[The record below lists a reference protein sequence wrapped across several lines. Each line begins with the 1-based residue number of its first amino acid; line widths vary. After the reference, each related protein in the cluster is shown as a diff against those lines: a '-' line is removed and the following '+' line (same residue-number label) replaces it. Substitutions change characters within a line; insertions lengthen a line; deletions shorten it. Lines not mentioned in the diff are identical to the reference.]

1 MIITS
6 ISQRYR
12 QQLLTYTWLVS
23 LGFLLFSPAAT
34 GQPITPAPDGTGT
47 AVNASG
53 NQFNINGG
61 QRSQDGTNLFHSFQQ
76 FGLTEGQIVNF
87 MSEPNIRNILG
98 RVVGGDASYINGLIQ
113 VIGGSSNL
121 FLMNPA
127 GIVFGSNAQLN
138 VPGSFLATT
147 ATGIG
152 LGNNWFQAVGVN
164 EYAMLIGTPSILNFG
179 TAQPGA
185 IANFGQL
192 RVPNGQTLALIG
204 GTVFSPG
211 TLSAPSGQIA
221 IASVPGENLV
231 RISQAGHLLSLEISP
246 SSNLNSASVP
256 LSPLTLSQLLTGGS
270 SNATG
275 VTVNSDGSVQLTNSD
290 LQVKAGDV
298 AIADTQATGAN
309 QNLAVSAQT
318 ATVSAARNLTL
329 VNRQLQTTG
338 DLKLQAGESVRIRDS
353 ATNSFVT
360 DVGGNLTVQGDRQ
373 IDIQARNNSQ
383 SLLSAGGRITLTSNG
398 TVSGDALFR
407 AGSDFSIG
415 TLLGSPGNFASSG
428 GSTIVSGGN
437 VSFGNYAGG
446 SLGVQAKGAIAV
458 GDLAISSA
466 SSDRPQLVFTAGN
479 LPTPLTANSTPA
491 SASSSPASIQ
501 VGNIAIAG
509 SVFLGAANS
518 IQAASITSNGGD
530 IALVASGDIAA
541 ENLNTSTLTTSNA
554 GNITLYSAGGSI
566 NTSASTLNASSI
578 IGNGGSIFLY
588 GTNTIAAGGITT
600 SSFFGNGGNVTLY
613 GEGNI
618 SAGNIDTGGIQAG
631 EISLLSNRGAIDTGA
646 STLNA
651 NGGSGGGNISLNAYG
666 NIATGNIVS
675 SGGNITLISPAGA
688 IGVGDLNSGSGTAGG
703 DVGLL
708 AFGSIAVGNIVSNG
722 GNIGLNSISDNN
734 NSISAR
740 NFDSSSNRGVGGAI
754 ELKTAVGNYEGDIVT
769 GNITSGGGR
778 IYVLNQ
784 GYFNAGNST
793 LNSSYSGGVGG
804 QIEVYGATAVTLGNV
819 ISGGGWIK
827 LSPPGEVNVS
837 GVINSSSST
846 GKGGVIQIAGTDVS
860 VRDIISG
867 DSVIGFRNEPP
878 GGTTLNIG
886 ALNSTS
892 SQGMGGNIEVKAF
905 NLTTLGN
912 ITSGGSAILLQGESS
927 FSATGD
933 RIDSSTSA
941 GVGGNIVLR
950 SYTDITVAGSIL
962 SGGGNISLLSSG
974 GSINAK
980 NSFLTSVAPMGIP
993 DGNITLQALG
1003 AIAPGTILSYEGTIR
1018 LATSSN
1024 DPNSID
1030 TSGSRLISLT
1040 DPTLVLGSPRLDLW
1054 RGLGFGSGGL
1064 APTLPPEPPTIAAL
1078 APPGIQFPAIAPLG
1092 LGVPQPDNSDSF
1104 GESPGLTP
1112 TLPPEMGVLEPL
1124 EFPSPGLTPTLP
1136 PERGVPQPLGLP
1148 TTTPLVPTLANS
1160 DAIPT
1165 AAATVPVSVQVS
1177 NTQRGNPNTLAA
1189 QQLSQLNGDRNR
1201 EPQNLASLTP
1211 SAAQC
1216 LTEEQLLGQQAGLP
1230 LQTAPKDYSKAIACY
1245 QQNLEL
1251 ARLGRDRAREGYA
1264 LNNLGATYYAIGD
1277 YEKAISY
1284 HQQHLA
1290 QAESRADLL
1299 GKGQAFIGL
1308 GAAYGA
1314 IGNYKKAIEYYQQSL
1329 EVAHSLKSPDL
1340 EASVLRNLGLVYY
1353 AQKEYKK
1360 AVEYQEQSLAIAKQ
1374 QRDRRGEALALSN
1387 LGLVHYSLTDY
1398 AKAID
1403 EHKQSL
1409 AIASALGD
1417 RFVQGRALENLGIA
1431 YYALKNYPQ
1440 AVESHQQS
1448 LVIARELS
1456 DRHAQGRA
1464 LTNLGDALYKAKQPA
1479 EAIKA
1484 LFSAIEIWESL
1495 RSNLGNNDLNLVSI
1509 FETQETS
1516 YSTLQEVLANQ
1527 NQHDKALEIT
1537 ERGRAQAFVR
1547 LLTNRVYSQS
1557 ALATLKSSESQ
1568 IKPINI
1574 QEIQQ
1579 IAKQQ
1584 NSTLVSYSIIKE
1596 VVESDGQRK
1605 LQDSE
1610 LYIWV
1615 IQPTEK
1621 IDFRRIAL
1629 KGLVEEKTSLKA
1641 LITEGRCFIPSCLE
1655 NKQRSQPGTNPTRTR
1670 PIVEERFLDP
1680 SLQELYQLLIE
1691 PIADLLPQDPAS
1703 RITFIP
1709 HESLFLVPFAA
1720 LQDSSGNYLIEKHT
1734 ILTAPSIQVL
1744 SLTNKQQQ
1752 LASGKGALVVGNPTM
1767 PSVAFTTNQ
1776 PPQKLSSLPHSEAEA
1791 IAIAQLLNAEPLT
1804 GDKATKVA
1812 VLQQIERSRIVHLAT
1827 HGILDDVE
1835 GLGVP
1840 GVIALAPSKDDSGL
1854 LTASEIFN
1862 LRLNA
1867 ELVVL
1872 SACNTGR
1879 GRITGDGIIGLSR
1892 SFIAA
1897 GVPSVVVSLW
1907 SVSDES
1913 TADLMAE
1920 FYRQMQLTPDIAQA
1934 LRKAMLVTL
1943 VKHPNPVDW
1952 AAFTLIGEAEK
1963 R

>member
-1 MIITS
+1 MIITR
-6 ISQRYR
+6 ITQRYQR
-12 QQLLTYTWLVS
+12 HLLTCSWVVS

-34 GQPITPAPDGTGT
+34 GQQITPAPDGTGT
-47 AVNASG
+47 AVNGSD

-61 QRSQDGTNLFHSFQQ
+61 QLSKDGTNLFHSFQQ
-76 FGLTEGQIVNF
+76 FGLKDGQIVNF
-87 MSEPNIRNILG
+87 ISDPNIRNILG

-113 VIGGSSNL
+113 VIGGNSNL

-152 LGNNWFQAVGVN
+152 FGNNWFQAVGVN
-164 EYAMLIGTPSILNFG
+164 EYAMLIGTPSTLNFG

-192 RVPNGQTLALIG
+192 RVPSGQTLALVG

-221 IASVPGENLV
+221 IASVPGQNLV

-246 SSNLNSASVP
+246 SFNLDSDSVP

-290 LQVKAGDV
+290 LQVEAGDV

-329 VNRQLQTTG
+329 VNRQLQTAG
-338 DLKLQAGESVRIRDS
+338 DLKLQAGEAVRIRDS
-353 ATNSFVT
+353 AANSFVT

-373 IDIQARNNSQ
+373 IDIQAHNHSQ

-407 AGSDFSIG
+407 AGSDFSIA
-415 TLLGSPGNFASSG
+415 TLQGSPGNFASSG

-437 VSFGNYAGG
+437 VSFGNYAGA
-446 SLGVQAKGAIAV
+446 SLGVQAQGTIAS
-458 GDLAISSA
+458 GDIAISSA
-466 SSDRPQLVFTAGN
+466 SSDQPQLVFTAGN
-479 LPTPLTANSTPA
+479 LPTPLTENSTLAP
-491 SASSSPASIQ
+491 ASSSPASIQ

-530 IALVASGDIAA
+530 LTLVASGDIAA
-541 ENLNTSTLTTSNA
+541 ENLDTSTLTGNA
-554 GNITLYSAGGSI
+554 GNITLYSTGGSI

-578 IGNGGSIFLY
+578 AGNGGSIFLY
-588 GTNTIAAGGITT
+588 GTNAIAAGGITT
-600 SSFFGNGGNVTLY
+600 SSFLGNGGKVTLY

-618 SAGNIDTGGIQAG
+618 SADNIDTGGIAAG

-646 STLNA
+646 SSLNA
-651 NGGSGGGNISLNAYG
+651 LASNGRGNISLNAYG

-675 SGGNITLISPAGA
+675 SGGNITLSSQAGA
-688 IGVGDLNSGSGTAGG
+688 IGVGDLNSGSGSAGG

-722 GNIGLNSISDNN
+722 GNIGLNSLSSNN
-734 NSISAR
+734 SSISAR

-754 ELKTAVGNYEGDIVT
+754 ELKAGDGDTGGDIVT

-778 IYVLNQ
+778 IYVLSG
-784 GYFNAGNST
+784 GYFNTGNST
-793 LNSSYSGGVGG
+793 LNSSYSPAVGG
-804 QIEVYGATAVTLGNV
+804 EIKVRAVPITLGNL
-819 ISGGGWIK
+819 ISGGGSIN
-827 LSPPGEVNVS
+827 LISGGLNVS

-846 GKGGVIQIAGTDVS
+846 GKGGVIQIVGSDVS

-867 DSVIGFRNEPP
+867 DSAIGFRNEPL
-878 GGTTLNIG
+878 GGITLNIG

-892 SQGMGGNIEVKAF
+892 AQGMGGNIEVKAF
-905 NLTTLGN
+905 NLTTVGN
-912 ITSGGSAILLQGESS
+912 ITSGGGAILLQGESS

-993 DGNITLQALG
+993 DGNITLQARN
-1003 AIAPGTILSYEGTIR
+1003 AIAPGTILSYEGTIC

-1030 TSGSRLISLT
+1030 TSGSRLISLV
-1040 DPTLVLGSPRLDLW
+1040 DPTLVLGSPPLALW
-1054 RGLGFGSGGL
+1054 RGLGFGSGGY
-1064 APTLPPEPPTIAAL
+1064 APTLPPEPPALAAL
-1078 APPGIQFPAIAPLG
+1078 APPAIQFPAIAPLG
-1092 LGVPQPDNSDSF
+1092 LGVSQPENPSGS
-1104 GESPGLTP
+1104 SGLTP
-1112 TLPPEMGVLEPL
+1112 TLPPEIGVLEPS
-1124 EFPSPGLTPTLP
+1124 EFPSPGLTSTLP
-1136 PERGVPQPLGLP
+1136 AERGVPEPLRLP
-1148 TTTPLVPTLANS
+1148 TTTSLVPTLANS

-1177 NTQRGNPNTLAA
+1177 NTQPENPNTLAA
-1189 QQLSQLNGDRNR
+1189 QKLSQLNGDRNR

-1230 LQTAPKDYSKAIACY
+1230 LPTAPTPKDYSKAIACY

-1251 ARLGRDRAREGYA
+1251 ARVGRDRAREGYA

-1284 HQQHLA
+1284 HQQRLA
-1290 QAESRADLL
+1290 QAESRADLF

-1314 IGNYKKAIEYYQQSL
+1314 IGNYKKAIEYYEQSL
-1329 EVAHSLKSPDL
+1329 EVAHSLKSADL

-1353 AQKEYKK
+1353 AQKEYTR

-1403 EHKQSL
+1403 EQKQSL

-1431 YYALKNYPQ
+1431 YYAVKNYPQ
-1440 AVESHQQS
+1440 AIESHQQS
-1448 LVIARELS
+1448 LAIARELS

-1495 RSNLGNNDLNLVSI
+1495 RSNLENNDLNLVSI

-1527 NQHDKALEIT
+1527 NQHKKALEIT

-1547 LLTNRVYSQS
+1547 LLTNRFSSQS
-1557 ALATLKSSESQ
+1557 AQATLKSSESQ
-1568 IKPINI
+1568 IKPLTI

-1596 VVESDGQRK
+1596 VREADGQRK

-1615 IQPTEK
+1615 MQPTGK
-1621 IDFRRIAL
+1621 IDFRRITL

-1641 LITEGRCFIPSCLE
+1641 LITEGRCFIPSCLR
-1655 NKQRSQPGTNPTRTR
+1655 NKQRSQPATNPTPTR
-1670 PIVEERFLDP
+1670 PIVEQRFLNP

-1691 PIADLLPQDPAS
+1691 PIADLLPQYPAS

-1720 LQDSSGNYLIEKHT
+1720 LQDTSGNYLIEKHT

-1744 SLTNKQQQ
+1744 SLTKKQQQ

-1776 PPQKLSSLPHSEAEA
+1776 PPQQLSSLPHSEAEA
-1791 IAIAQLLNAEPLT
+1791 IAIAQILNAEPLT

-1812 VLQQIERSRIVHLAT
+1812 VLQQIERSGIVHLAT

-1879 GRITGDGIIGLSR
+1879 GRITGDGVIGLSR

-1913 TADLMAE
+1913 TAELMAE

>member
-1 MIITS
+1 MITTRIT
-6 ISQRYR
+6 QRYQ
-12 QQLLTYTWLVS
+12 QQLLTYTWVVS

-34 GQPITPAPDGTGT
+34 GQPITPSPYGTGT

-76 FGLTEGQIVNF
+76 FGLKDGQIVNF
-87 MSEPNIRNILG
+87 ISEPTIRNILG

-113 VIGGSSNL
+113 VIGGNSNL

-127 GIVFGSNAQLN
+127 GIVFGSSAQLN

-152 LGNNWFQAVGVN
+152 FGNNWFQAVGVN
-164 EYAMLIGTPSILNFG
+164 EYAMLTGTPSILNFA

-246 SSNLNSASVP
+246 SSNLGSASVP
-256 LSPLTLSQLLTGGS
+256 LNPLTLSQLLTGGS

-290 LQVKAGDV
+290 LQIEAGDV
-298 AIADTQATGAN
+298 AIADTEATGAN

-318 ATVSAARNLTL
+318 ATVSAAHNLTL

-338 DLKLQAGESVRIRDS
+338 DLKLQAGEIVRIRDS
-353 ATNSFVT
+353 VANSFVT

-373 IDIQARNNSQ
+373 IDIQARNHSQ
-383 SLLSAGGRITLTSNG
+383 SLLSADGRITLTSNG

-407 AGSDFSIG
+407 AGSDFSIA
-415 TLLGSPGNFASSG
+415 TLQGSPGNFASAG

-437 VSFGNYAGG
+437 VSFGNYAGA
-446 SLGVQAKGAIAV
+446 SLGVQAEGAIAV
-458 GDLAISSA
+458 GDLAITSA
-466 SSDRPQLVFTAGN
+466 SSDRPQLVLTAGN
-479 LPTPLTANSTPA
+479 LPTPLTGNSTLAP
-491 SASSSPASIQ
+491 ASSSPASIQ

-530 IALVASGDIAA
+530 LALVASGDIAA
-541 ENLNTSTLTTSNA
+541 ENLNTSTLTGNS

-566 NTSASTLNASSI
+566 NTSANTLNASSI
-578 IGNGGSIFLY
+578 AGNGGSIFLY
-588 GTNTIAAGGITT
+588 GANAIATGGITT
-600 SSFFGNGGNVTLY
+600 SSFIGNGGNVTLY

-618 SAGNIDTGGIQAG
+618 SAGNIDTSGIKAG
-631 EISLLSNRGAIDTGA
+631 EISLLSNLGAIDTGA

-651 NGGSGGGNISLNAYG
+651 TGGSGGGNISLNAYG

-675 SGGNITLISPAGA
+675 SGGNITLSSQAGA
-688 IGVGDLNSGSGTAGG
+688 IDGGNLYSGSGNAGG
-703 DVGLL
+703 DVGLV
-708 AFGSIAVGNIVSNG
+708 AFGSIAVGNIASNG
-722 GNIGLNSISDNN
+722 GSISLNSVSFNN
-734 NSISAR
+734 SSISAR
-740 NFDSSSNRGVGGAI
+740 NFDSSSNRGVGGPI
-754 ELKTAVGNYEGDIVT
+754 KLKAGGGDTGGDIVT

-778 IYVLNQ
+778 IYVFND
-784 GYFNAGNST
+784 GYFNAGNIT

-804 QIEVYGATAVTLGNV
+804 QIKVNTGPVTLGNV
-819 ISGGGWIK
+819 ISGGGSIK
-827 LSPPGEVNVS
+827 LSILGEVNVS

-846 GKGGVIQIAGTDVS
+846 GKGGAIEIYGTDVS

-867 DSVIGFRNEPP
+867 DSAIGLRNEPL
-878 GGTTLNIG
+878 GGITLNIG

-892 SQGMGGNIEVKAF
+892 AQGRGGNIEIRGGR
-905 NLTTLGN
+905 LTTVGN
-912 ITSGGSAILLQGESS
+912 ITSGGSAILLEGESS
-927 FSATGD
+927 LSTTGD

-950 SYTDITVAGSIL
+950 SNEDITVAGSIL
-962 SGGGNISLLSSG
+962 SGGGNISLLTSG
-974 GSINAK
+974 DSINAK
-980 NSFLTSVAPMGIP
+980 NSFLSSVAEIGLP
-993 DGNITLQALG
+993 DGNITLQAG
-1003 AIAPGTILSYEGTIR
+1003 NAIAPGTILTYEGKIR

-1024 DPNSID
+1024 NPNSID
-1030 TSGSRLISLT
+1030 TTGSRLISLT
-1040 DPTLVLGSPRLDLW
+1040 DPTFVLGSPRLEIE
-1054 RGLGFGSGGL
+1054 RAFGFGSGGL
-1064 APTLPPEPPTIAAL
+1064 APLLPPEPPTIAAL

-1092 LGVPQPDNSDSF
+1092 LGVPQPDNPDTPSS
-1104 GESPGLTP
+1104 GLAP
-1112 TLPPEMGVLEPL
+1112 TLPPEMGVPQPL
-1124 EFPSPGLTPTLP
+1124 EVPSSGLAPTLP
-1136 PERGVPQPLGLP
+1136 AERGVPEPLRLP
-1148 TTTPLVPTLANS
+1148 TITPLVPTLANS

-1177 NTQRGNPNTLAA
+1177 NTQPENPNTLAG
-1189 QQLSQLNGDRNR
+1189 QQLSQLNGDQNR

-1211 SAAQC
+1211 SVAQC
-1216 LTEEQLLGQQAGLP
+1216 LSEEQLLGQQPGLP

-1251 ARLGRDRAREGYA
+1251 ARLSRDRAREGYA

-1284 HQQHLA
+1284 HQQRLA
-1290 QAESRADLL
+1290 EAESRADLL

-1314 IGNYKKAIEYYQQSL
+1314 IGNYKKAIEYYEQSL
-1329 EVAHSLKSPDL
+1329 EVAHSLKSADL
-1340 EASVLRNLGLVYY
+1340 EASVLRNLGLLYY
-1353 AQKEYKK
+1353 AQKEYTR

-1431 YYALKNYPQ
+1431 YYAVKNYPQ

-1484 LFSAIEIWESL
+1484 LFSALEIWESL
-1495 RSNLGNNDLNLVSI
+1495 RLNVGNNDLNLVSI
-1509 FETQETS
+1509 FETQETT
-1516 YSTLQEVLANQ
+1516 YSTLQEVLASQNQ
-1527 NQHDKALEIT
+1527 NDKALEIT

-1547 LLTNRVYSQS
+1547 LLTNRFSSQS
-1557 ALATLKSSESQ
+1557 AQPTLKASETQ
-1568 IKPINI
+1568 IKPLNI
-1574 QEIQQ
+1574 QEIKQ
-1579 IAKQQ
+1579 IAKEQ

-1596 VVESDGQRK
+1596 VVEADGQRK

-1615 IQPTEK
+1615 MQPTGK
-1621 IDFRRIAL
+1621 IEFRRISL
-1629 KGLVEEKTSLKA
+1629 KRLVEEQTALKA
-1641 LITEGRCFIPSCLE
+1641 LVTQGRCFIPSCLR
-1655 NKQRSQPGTNPTRTR
+1655 NKQRSQPGTNPTPTR
-1670 PIVEERFLDP
+1670 HIVEQRFLDP

-1744 SLTNKQQQ
+1744 SLTKKQQQ

-1767 PSVAFTTNQ
+1767 PSVAFATNQ
-1776 PPQKLSSLPHSEAEA
+1776 PPQQLSSLPHSEAEA

>member
-1 MIITS
+1 MIITR
-6 ISQRYR
+6 ITQKYQ
-12 QQLLTYTWLVS
+12 QQLFTYTWVVS
-23 LGFLLFSPAAT
+23 LGFLLFSPTAT
-34 GQPITPAPDGTGT
+34 GQQITPSPDGTGT

-76 FGLTEGQIVNF
+76 FGLKDGQIVNF
-87 MSEPNIRNILG
+87 ISEPNIRNILG

-113 VIGGSSNL
+113 VIGGNSNL

-127 GIVFGSNAQLN
+127 GLVFGSNAQLN

-192 RVPNGQTLALIG
+192 RVTNGQTLALIG

-231 RISQAGHLLSLEISP
+231 RISQAGHLLSLEITP
-246 SSNLNSASVP
+246 SSNLDSASVP

-290 LQVKAGDV
+290 LRVEAGDV

-309 QNLAVSAQT
+309 PNLAVSAQT

-338 DLKLQAGESVRIRDS
+338 DLKLQAGEIVRIRDS
-353 ATNSFVT
+353 VANSFVT
-360 DVGGNLTVQGDRQ
+360 DAGGNLTVQGDRQ
-373 IDIQARNNSQ
+373 IDIQARNHSQ

-407 AGSDFSIG
+407 AGSDFSIA
-415 TLLGSPGNFASSG
+415 TLQGSPGNFASSG

-437 VSFGNYAGG
+437 VSFGNYAGA
-446 SLGVQAKGAIAV
+446 SLGVQAEGAIAA

-479 LPTPLTANSTPA
+479 LPTPLAENSTLAP
-491 SASSSPASIQ
+491 ASSSPASIQ

-530 IALVASGDIAA
+530 LALVASGDIAA
-541 ENLNTSTLTTSNA
+541 ENLDTSSLTGNA
-554 GNITLYSAGGSI
+554 GNITLYSTGGSI

-578 IGNGGSIFLY
+578 TGNGGSIFLY
-588 GTNTIAAGGITT
+588 GTNAIAAGGITT
-600 SSFFGNGGNVTLY
+600 SSFLGNGGKVTLY

-618 SAGNIDTGGIQAG
+618 SAGNIDTSGITAG
-631 EISLLSNRGAIDTGA
+631 EISLLSNQGAIDTGA

-651 NGGSGGGNISLNAYG
+651 TGGSGGANISLNAYG
-666 NIATGNIVS
+666 NIATGNILS
-675 SGGNITLISPAGA
+675 SGGNITLSSQSGA
-688 IGVGDLNSGSGTAGG
+688 IGVGELSSGSGNAGG

-708 AFGSIAVGNIVSNG
+708 AFGSIAVGNITSNG
-722 GNIGLNSISDNN
+722 GSISLNSLSFNN
-734 NSISAR
+734 SSISAR
-740 NFDSSSNRGVGGAI
+740 NFDSSSNTGVGGAI
-754 ELKTAVGNYEGDIVT
+754 KLKAGGGDTGGDIVT

-778 IYVLNQ
+778 IYVFND
-784 GYFNAGNST
+784 GYFNASNST

-804 QIEVYGATAVTLGNV
+804 QIKVNTGPVTLGNV
-819 ISGGGWIK
+819 ISGGGEIE
-827 LSPPGEVNVS
+827 LSILGEVKVS

-846 GKGGVIQIAGTDVS
+846 GQGGAIEIYGTDVS

-867 DSVIGFRNEPP
+867 DSAMGFRNEPLDRI
-878 GGTTLNIG
+878 TLNIG

-892 SQGMGGNIEVKAF
+892 AQGRGGNIEIRAGR
-905 NLTTLGN
+905 LTTVGN
-912 ITSGGSAILLQGESS
+912 ITSGGSGILLEAESS
-927 FSATGD
+927 LSATGD

-950 SYTDITVAGSIL
+950 SNEDITVAGSIL
-962 SGGGNISLLSSG
+962 SGGGNISLLTSG
-974 GSINAK
+974 DSINAK
-980 NSFLTSVAPMGIP
+980 NSFLSSVAEIGLP
-993 DGNITLQALG
+993 DGNITLQAG
-1003 AIAPGTILSYEGTIR
+1003 NAIAPGTILTYEGRIR

-1024 DPNSID
+1024 NPNSID

-1040 DPTLVLGSPRLDLW
+1040 APTLVLDSPRLEIEQAF
-1054 RGLGFGSGGL
+1054 GFGSGGL
-1064 APTLPPEPPTIAAL
+1064 APLLPPEPPTIAAL

-1092 LGVPQPDNSDSF
+1092 SGVSQPDT
-1104 GESPGLTP
+1104 PTPTPTLGLTP
-1112 TLPPEMGVLEPL
+1112 TLPPEMGVVEPL
-1124 EFPSPGLTPTLP
+1124 EFPSSGLAPTLP
-1136 PERGVPQPLGLP
+1136 PERGVPEPLRLP
-1148 TTTPLVPTLANS
+1148 TITPLVPTLANS

-1177 NTQRGNPNTLAA
+1177 NTQPGNPNILAA

-1216 LTEEQLLGQQAGLP
+1216 LTEEQLLGQQPGLP

-1251 ARLGRDRAREGYA
+1251 ARLSRDRAREGYA

-1284 HQQHLA
+1284 HQQRLA
-1290 QAESRADLL
+1290 QAESRDDLL

-1314 IGNYKKAIEYYQQSL
+1314 IGNYKKAIEYYEQSL
-1329 EVAHSLKSPDL
+1329 EVAHSLKSADL
-1340 EASVLRNLGLVYY
+1340 EASVLRNLGLLYY
-1353 AQKEYKK
+1353 AQKDYKK
-1360 AVEYQEQSLAIAKQ
+1360 AVEYQDQSLAIAKQ

-1403 EHKQSL
+1403 DQKQSL

-1431 YYALKNYPQ
+1431 YYAVKNYRQ
-1440 AVESHQQS
+1440 AIESHQQS
-1448 LVIARELS
+1448 LAIARELS
-1456 DRHAQGRA
+1456 DRHAEGRA
-1464 LTNLGDALYKAKQPA
+1464 LTNLGDALYKAEQPA

-1495 RSNLGNNDLNLVSI
+1495 RLNLENNDLNLVSI

-1527 NQHDKALEIT
+1527 NQHKKALEIT

-1547 LLTNRVYSQS
+1547 LLTNRFYSQS
-1557 ALATLKSSESQ
+1557 AQATLKSSESQ
-1568 IKPINI
+1568 IKPLNI

-1596 VVESDGQRK
+1596 VREADGQRK

-1615 IQPTEK
+1615 MQPTGK
-1621 IDFRRIAL
+1621 IDFRRISL

-1641 LITEGRCFIPSCLE
+1641 LITEGRCFIPSCLRS
-1655 NKQRSQPGTNPTRTR
+1655 KQRSQPGTNPTPIR
-1670 PIVEERFLDP
+1670 PIVEQRFLDP

-1691 PIADLLPQDPAS
+1691 PIADLLPQDPTS

-1720 LQDSSGNYLIEKHT
+1720 LQDTSGNYLIEKHT

-1744 SLTNKQQQ
+1744 SLTKKQQQ

-1767 PSVAFTTNQ
+1767 PSIAFATNQ
-1776 PPQKLSSLPHSEAEA
+1776 PPQQLSSLPHSEAEA

>member
-1 MIITS
+1 
-6 ISQRYR
+6 
-12 QQLLTYTWLVS
+12 
-23 LGFLLFSPAAT
+23 
-34 GQPITPAPDGTGT
+34 
-47 AVNASG
+47 
-53 NQFNINGG
+53 
-61 QRSQDGTNLFHSFQQ
+61 
-76 FGLTEGQIVNF
+76 
-87 MSEPNIRNILG
+87 
-98 RVVGGDASYINGLIQ
+98 
-113 VIGGSSNL
+113 
-121 FLMNPA
+121 
-127 GIVFGSNAQLN
+127 
-138 VPGSFLATT
+138 
-147 ATGIG
+147 
-152 LGNNWFQAVGVN
+152 
-164 EYAMLIGTPSILNFG
+164 
-179 TAQPGA
+179 GA

-246 SSNLNSASVP
+246 SSNLDSASVP

-275 VTVNSDGSVQLTNSD
+275 VIVNSDGSVQLTNSD
-290 LQVKAGDV
+290 LRVEAGDV

-329 VNRQLQTTG
+329 VNRQLQTAG
-338 DLKLQAGESVRIRDS
+338 DLKLQAGENVRIRDS
-353 ATNSFVT
+353 AANSFVT

-373 IDIQARNNSQ
+373 IDIQTRNHSE
-383 SLLSAGGRITLTSNG
+383 SLLSAGDRITLTSNG

-415 TLLGSPGNFASSG
+415 TLQGSPGNFSSSG

-437 VSFGNYAGG
+437 VTFGNYAGA
-446 SLGVQAKGAIAV
+446 SLEVQAKGTIAS

-479 LPTPLTANSTPA
+479 VPADLTANSTLAP
-491 SASSSPASIQ
+491 ASSSPASIQ
-501 VGNIAIAG
+501 IGNIAIAG

-530 IALVASGDIAA
+530 IALVASGDITA
-541 ENLNTSTLTTSNA
+541 ENLNTSTLTGNA
-554 GNITLYSAGGSI
+554 GNITLYSRGGSI

-588 GTNTIAAGGITT
+588 GTNAIVTGGITT
-600 SSFFGNGGNVTLY
+600 SSFIGNGGSVTLY
-613 GEGNI
+613 SEGKISTGNI
-618 SAGNIDTGGIQAG
+618 NTSGIKAG
-631 EISLLSNRGAIDTGA
+631 EIGFLSN
-646 STLNA
+646 
-651 NGGSGGGNISLNAYG
+651 
-666 NIATGNIVS
+666 
-675 SGGNITLISPAGA
+675 
-688 IGVGDLNSGSGTAGG
+688 
-703 DVGLL
+703 
-708 AFGSIAVGNIVSNG
+708 
-722 GNIGLNSISDNN
+722 
-734 NSISAR
+734 
-740 NFDSSSNRGVGGAI
+740 
-754 ELKTAVGNYEGDIVT
+754 
-769 GNITSGGGR
+769 
-778 IYVLNQ
+778 
-784 GYFNAGNST
+784 
-793 LNSSYSGGVGG
+793 
-804 QIEVYGATAVTLGNV
+804 
-819 ISGGGWIK
+819 
-827 LSPPGEVNVS
+827 PPN
-837 GVINSSSST
+837 
-846 GKGGVIQIAGTDVS
+846 
-860 VRDIISG
+860 
-867 DSVIGFRNEPP
+867 PP
-878 GGTTLNIG
+878 V
-886 ALNSTS
+886 
-892 SQGMGGNIEVKAF
+892 E
-905 NLTTLGN
+905 
-912 ITSGGSAILLQGESS
+912 
-927 FSATGD
+927 
-933 RIDSSTSA
+933 
-941 GVGGNIVLR
+941 
-950 SYTDITVAGSIL
+950 
-962 SGGGNISLLSSG
+962 
-974 GSINAK
+974 
-980 NSFLTSVAPMGIP
+980 VAP
-993 DGNITLQALG
+993 A
-1003 AIAPGTILSYEGTIR
+1003 
-1018 LATSSN
+1018 
-1024 DPNSID
+1024 
-1030 TSGSRLISLT
+1030 
-1040 DPTLVLGSPRLDLW
+1040 
-1054 RGLGFGSGGL
+1054 
-1064 APTLPPEPPTIAAL
+1064 LPPEPPALIPSPVPAPSPVPLPPEPPPLISLPPSVNPPDSAPLPPEPPPLIVPPSPEPPAIVSPLPSPAAPAAAPSLPPEPPGVIASPVPPEPP
-1078 APPGIQFPAIAPLG
+1078 APSGIQFPELAPLNNG
-1092 LGVPQPDNSDSF
+1092 LV
-1104 GESPGLTP
+1104 
-1112 TLPPEMGVLEPL
+1112 
-1124 EFPSPGLTPTLP
+1124 
-1136 PERGVPQPLGLP
+1136 
-1148 TTTPLVPTLANS
+1148 
-1160 DAIPT
+1160 
-1165 AAATVPVSVQVS
+1165 
-1177 NTQRGNPNTLAA
+1177 
-1189 QQLSQLNGDRNR
+1189 
-1201 EPQNLASLTP
+1201 SLTP
-1211 SAAQC
+1211 SAIQC
-1216 LTEEQLLGQQAGLP
+1216 LTEEQLLEQQAGVP
-1230 LQTAPKDYSKAIACY
+1230 VQTAPKDYSKVIACY

-1251 ARLGRDRAREGYA
+1251 ARLSRDDAREGYA

-1284 HQQHLA
+1284 QQQRLA

-1314 IGNYKKAIEYYQQSL
+1314 IGNYKKAIEYYEQSL
-1329 EVAHSLKSPDL
+1329 EVAHSLKSLDL
-1340 EASVLRNLGLVYY
+1340 EASILRNLGLVYY
-1353 AQKEYKK
+1353 AQKEYTR

-1387 LGLVHYSLTDY
+1387 LGLVHYSLTNY
-1398 AKAID
+1398 AQAI
-1403 EHKQSL
+1403 EEQKQSL
-1409 AIASALGD
+1409 AIAKELRD

-1431 YYALKNYPQ
+1431 YYAVKNYPQ
-1440 AVESHQQS
+1440 AIDSYQQS
-1448 LVIARELS
+1448 LAIARELS
-1456 DRHAQGRA
+1456 DRHAQGRV
-1464 LTNLGDALYKAKQPA
+1464 LSNLGDALYKSKQPA

-1484 LFSAIEIWESL
+1484 LFSAIEIWEAL
-1495 RSNLGNNDLNLVSI
+1495 RSNLKNNDLNLISI

-1516 YSTLQEVLANQ
+1516 YSMLQEVLANQ
-1527 NQHDKALEIT
+1527 NQHNEALEIA

-1547 LLTNRVYSQS
+1547 LLTSRFSSQS
-1557 ALATLKSSESQ
+1557 AQATIKSSENQ
-1568 IKPINI
+1568 IKPLDI
-1574 QEIQQ
+1574 QEIKQ
-1579 IAKQQ
+1579 IAKEH
-1584 NSTLVSYSIIKE
+1584 NSTLVSYSLIKE
-1596 VVESDGQRK
+1596 VVEADGQRK

-1615 IQPTEK
+1615 TQPTGK
-1621 IDFRRIAL
+1621 IEFRRINL

-1641 LITEGRCFIPSCLE
+1641 LITQGRCFIPSCLR
-1655 NKQRSQPGTNPTRTR
+1655 NKQRSQPVTNPTPTM
-1670 PIVEERFLDP
+1670 PLVEQRFLDP

-1720 LQDSSGNYLIEKHT
+1720 LQDTSGKYLIEKHT

-1744 SLTNKQQQ
+1744 SLTKKQQQ

-1776 PPQKLSSLPHSEAEA
+1776 PPQKLPSLPHAEAEA

-1835 GLGVP
+1835 ELGVP

-1907 SVSDES
+1907 SVTDES
-1913 TADLMAE
+1913 TAELMAE

>member
-1 MIITS
+1 MITTRIT
-6 ISQRYR
+6 QRYQ
-12 QQLLTYTWLVS
+12 QQLLIYTWAVS
-23 LGFLLFSPAAT
+23 LGLLLFSPAAT
-34 GQPITPAPDGTGT
+34 GQQITPSPDGTGT

-61 QRSQDGTNLFHSFQQ
+61 QLSKDGTNLFHSFQQ
-76 FGLTEGQIVNF
+76 FGLKDGQIVNF
-87 MSEPNIRNILG
+87 ISDPNIRNILG

-152 LGNNWFQAVGVN
+152 FGNNWFQAVGVN

-192 RVPNGQTLALIG
+192 SVPNGQTLALIG
-204 GTVFSPG
+204 GTVLSPG

-246 SSNLNSASVP
+246 SSNLGSASVP

-290 LQVKAGDV
+290 LRVEAGDV

-329 VNRQLQTTG
+329 TNRQLQTTG
-338 DLKLQAGESVRIRDS
+338 DLKLQAGEAVRIRDS
-353 ATNSFVT
+353 VANSFVT

-373 IDIQARNNSQ
+373 IDIQTRNHSQ
-383 SLLSAGGRITLTSNG
+383 SLLSADGRITLTSNG

-407 AGSDFSIG
+407 AGSDFSIA
-415 TLLGSPGNFASSG
+415 TLQGSPGNLTSSG

-437 VSFGNYAGG
+437 VSFGNYAGA
-446 SLGVQAKGAIAV
+446 SLGVQAEGAIAA
-458 GDLAISSA
+458 GDLAITSA

-479 LPTPLTANSTPA
+479 LPTPLTGGNSTLAP
-491 SASSSPASIQ
+491 ASSSPASIQ

-530 IALVASGDIAA
+530 LALVASGDIAA
-541 ENLNTSTLTTSNA
+541 ENLDTSSLTGNS

-578 IGNGGSIFLY
+578 VGNGGSIFLY
-588 GTNTIAAGGITT
+588 GTNAIAAGGITT
-600 SSFFGNGGNVTLY
+600 SSFLGNGGKVTLY

-631 EISLLSNRGAIDTGA
+631 EISLLSNRGAINTGA

-651 NGGSGGGNISLNAYG
+651 TGGSGGGNISLNAYG

-675 SGGNITLISPAGA
+675 SGGNITLSSQAGA
-688 IGVGDLNSGSGTAGG
+688 IGVGDLNSGSDSAGG

-722 GNIGLNSISDNN
+722 GNIGLNSFSRNN
-734 NSISAR
+734 SSISAR

-754 ELKTAVGNYEGDIVT
+754 ELKTAGGDIVT
-769 GNITSGGGR
+769 ANITSGGGR
-778 IYVLNQ
+778 IYVLNES
-784 GYFNAGNST
+784 GGFNAGNST

-804 QIEVYGATAVTLGNV
+804 EIKVSGAAPVTLGNV
-819 ISGGGWIK
+819 FSGGGWIK
-827 LSPPGEVNVS
+827 LFPPGDLNVS

-846 GKGGVIQIAGTDVS
+846 GKGGVIEIVGSDVS
-860 VRDIISG
+860 VRDIISA
-867 DSVIGFRNEPP
+867 DSVIDFLNDAP
-878 GGTTLNIG
+878 GGITLNI
-886 ALNSTS
+886 APLNSTS
-892 SQGMGGNIEVKAF
+892 PLGRGGDINVRAGSLAVGNIS
-905 NLTTLGN
+905 
-912 ITSGGSAILLQGESS
+912 SGGSSIFLQGERSIN
-927 FSATGD
+927 AIGEK
-933 RIDSSTSA
+933 IDSRTRA
-941 GVGGNIVLR
+941 GVGGNILLR
-950 SYTDITVAGSIL
+950 SYEDITVAGSIL
-962 SGGGNISLLSSG
+962 SGGGNISLLSSRG
-974 GSINAK
+974 TVNAK
-980 NSFLTSVAPMGIP
+980 NSFLSSVAEIGLP
-993 DGNITLQALG
+993 DGNITLEAG
-1003 AIAPGTILSYEGTIR
+1003 NVIAPGTVLALEGTIR

-1030 TSGSRLISLT
+1030 TSGSRLISVT
-1040 DPTLVLGSPRLDLW
+1040 EPTLVLGSPLPPLW
-1054 RGLGFGSGGL
+1054 RGIGFGSGGS
-1064 APTLPPEPPTIAAL
+1064 APTLPPEPPALAAL

-1092 LGVPQPDNSDSF
+1092 LGVSQPDNPDTP
-1104 GESPGLTP
+1104 SPGFTP

-1136 PERGVPQPLGLP
+1136 AERGVPEPLRLP
-1148 TTTPLVPTLANS
+1148 ITTPLVPTLANS

-1189 QQLSQLNGDRNR
+1189 QQLSQLNGDQNR

-1211 SAAQC
+1211 SSAQC
-1216 LTEEQLLGQQAGLP
+1216 LTEEQLLGQQPGLP

-1251 ARLGRDRAREGYA
+1251 ARISRDRAREGYA

-1284 HQQHLA
+1284 HQERLA

-1329 EVAHSLKSPDL
+1329 EVAHSLQSADL
-1340 EASVLRNLGLVYY
+1340 EASVLRNLGLLYY

-1403 EHKQSL
+1403 DQKQSL

-1431 YYALKNYPQ
+1431 YYAVKNYRQ
-1440 AVESHQQS
+1440 AIESHQQS

-1495 RSNLGNNDLNLVSI
+1495 RSSVGNNDLNLVSI
-1509 FETQETS
+1509 FETQETT

-1527 NQHDKALEIT
+1527 NQHTKALEIT

-1547 LLTNRVYSQS
+1547 LLTNRFSSQS
-1557 ALATLKSSESQ
+1557 AQATLKSSESQ
-1568 IKPINI
+1568 IKPLNI
-1574 QEIQQ
+1574 QEIKQ
-1579 IAKQQ
+1579 IAKEQ

-1596 VVESDGQRK
+1596 VREADGQRK

-1615 IQPTEK
+1615 MQPTGK
-1621 IDFRRIAL
+1621 FDFRRITL

-1641 LITEGRCFIPSCLE
+1641 LITEGRCFIPSCLR
-1655 NKQRSQPGTNPTRTR
+1655 NKQRSQPATNPTPTR
-1670 PIVEERFLDP
+1670 PIVEQRFLNP

-1744 SLTNKQQQ
+1744 SLTKKQQQ

-1767 PSVAFTTNQ
+1767 PSVAFATNQ
-1776 PPQKLSSLPHSEAEA
+1776 PPQQLSSLPHSEAEA
-1791 IAIAQLLNAEPLT
+1791 IAIAELLNTEPLT

-1812 VLQQIERSRIVHLAT
+1812 VLEQIERSGIVHLAT

-1840 GVIALAPSKDDSGL
+1840 GVIALAPSKEDSGL

>member
-1 MIITS
+1 MIIT
-6 ISQRYR
+6 IINQRYQ
-12 QQLLTYTWLVS
+12 QQLLTCTLVVS

-34 GQPITPAPDGTGT
+34 GQQITASPDGTET

-61 QRSQDGTNLFHSFQQ
+61 QISKDGTNLFHSFQQ

-87 MSEPNIRNILG
+87 ISEPNIRNILG

-113 VIGGSSNL
+113 VIGGNSNL

-127 GIVFGSNAQLN
+127 GMVFGSNAQLN

-152 LGNNWFQAVGVN
+152 FGNNWFQAVGVN

-290 LQVKAGDV
+290 LQVEAGDV

-309 QNLAVSAQT
+309 QNVAVSAQT
-318 ATVSAARNLTL
+318 ATISAAHNLTL
-329 VNRQLQTTG
+329 LNRQLQTAG
-338 DLKLQAGESVRIRDS
+338 DLKLQAGEAVRIRDS
-353 ATNSFVT
+353 AANSFVI
-360 DVGGNLTVQGDRQ
+360 DAGGNLAVQGGQ
-373 IDIQARNNSQ
+373 IDIQARNHSQ

-407 AGSDFSIG
+407 AGSDFSIA
-415 TLLGSPGNFASSG
+415 TLQGSPGNFASSG

-437 VSFGNYAGG
+437 VTFGNYAGA
-446 SLGVQAKGAIAV
+446 SLGVQAKGAIAA
-458 GDLAISSA
+458 GDLAITSA
-466 SSDRPQLVFTAGN
+466 SSDRPQLVLTAGN
-479 LPTPLTANSTPA
+479 VPTSLTGNSTLAP
-491 SASSSPASIQ
+491 ASSSPASIQ

-541 ENLNTSTLTTSNA
+541 ENLDTSNLTSNA
-554 GNITLYSAGGSI
+554 GNITLYSTGGSI

-588 GTNTIAAGGITT
+588 GTNAIVTGGITT
-600 SSFFGNGGNVTLY
+600 SSFIGNGGSVTLY
-613 GEGNI
+613 SEGKISTGNI
-618 SAGNIDTGGIQAG
+618 NTSGIKAG
-631 EISLLSNRGAIDTGA
+631 EISFLSN
-646 STLNA
+646 
-651 NGGSGGGNISLNAYG
+651 
-666 NIATGNIVS
+666 
-675 SGGNITLISPAGA
+675 
-688 IGVGDLNSGSGTAGG
+688 
-703 DVGLL
+703 
-708 AFGSIAVGNIVSNG
+708 
-722 GNIGLNSISDNN
+722 
-734 NSISAR
+734 
-740 NFDSSSNRGVGGAI
+740 
-754 ELKTAVGNYEGDIVT
+754 
-769 GNITSGGGR
+769 
-778 IYVLNQ
+778 
-784 GYFNAGNST
+784 
-793 LNSSYSGGVGG
+793 
-804 QIEVYGATAVTLGNV
+804 
-819 ISGGGWIK
+819 
-827 LSPPGEVNVS
+827 PPN
-837 GVINSSSST
+837 
-846 GKGGVIQIAGTDVS
+846 
-860 VRDIISG
+860 
-867 DSVIGFRNEPP
+867 PP
-878 GGTTLNIG
+878 V
-886 ALNSTS
+886 
-892 SQGMGGNIEVKAF
+892 E
-905 NLTTLGN
+905 
-912 ITSGGSAILLQGESS
+912 
-927 FSATGD
+927 
-933 RIDSSTSA
+933 
-941 GVGGNIVLR
+941 
-950 SYTDITVAGSIL
+950 
-962 SGGGNISLLSSG
+962 
-974 GSINAK
+974 
-980 NSFLTSVAPMGIP
+980 VAP
-993 DGNITLQALG
+993 A
-1003 AIAPGTILSYEGTIR
+1003 
-1018 LATSSN
+1018 
-1024 DPNSID
+1024 
-1030 TSGSRLISLT
+1030 
-1040 DPTLVLGSPRLDLW
+1040 
-1054 RGLGFGSGGL
+1054 
-1064 APTLPPEPPTIAAL
+1064 LPPEPPAL
-1078 APPGIQFPAIAPLG
+1078 IPSPVPAPSP
-1092 LGVPQPDNSDSF
+1092 VPQPPEPPLLIPPPVPATQPS
-1104 GESPGLTP
+1104 
-1112 TLPPEMGVLEPL
+1112 LPPEPPPL
-1124 EFPSPGLTPTLP
+1124 IPSPMP
-1136 PERGVPQPLGLP
+1136 PEPRVFIPSPMPPEPRVFIPSPVPPESPALPRFQFPELAPLNNGL
-1148 TTTPLVPTLANS
+1148 V
-1160 DAIPT
+1160 
-1165 AAATVPVSVQVS
+1165 
-1177 NTQRGNPNTLAA
+1177 
-1189 QQLSQLNGDRNR
+1189 
-1201 EPQNLASLTP
+1201 SLTP
-1211 SAAQC
+1211 SALQC
-1216 LTEEQLLGQQAGLP
+1216 LTEEQLLEQQAGVP

-1251 ARLGRDRAREGYA
+1251 ARLSRDDAREGYA

-1284 HQQHLA
+1284 QQQRLA

-1314 IGNYKKAIEYYQQSL
+1314 IGNYKKAIEYYEQSL
-1329 EVAHSLKSPDL
+1329 EVAHSLKSLDL
-1340 EASVLRNLGLVYY
+1340 EASILRNLGLVYY
-1353 AQKEYKK
+1353 AQKEYTR

-1387 LGLVHYSLTDY
+1387 LGLVHYSLTNY
-1398 AKAID
+1398 AQAID
-1403 EHKQSL
+1403 EQKQSL
-1409 AIASALGD
+1409 AIAKELRD

-1431 YYALKNYPQ
+1431 YYAVKNYPQ
-1440 AVESHQQS
+1440 AIESYQQS
-1448 LVIARELS
+1448 LAIARELS
-1456 DRHAQGRA
+1456 DRHAQGRV
-1464 LTNLGDALYKAKQPA
+1464 LSNLGDALYKAKQPA

-1484 LFSAIEIWESL
+1484 LFSTIEIWESL
-1495 RSNLGNNDLNLVSI
+1495 RSNLKNNDLNLISI

-1516 YSTLQEVLANQ
+1516 YSMLQEVLANQ
-1527 NQHDKALEIT
+1527 NQHNEALEIA

-1547 LLTNRVYSQS
+1547 LLTSRFSSQS
-1557 ALATLKSSESQ
+1557 AQATLKSSENQ
-1568 IKPINI
+1568 IKPLDI
-1574 QEIQQ
+1574 QEIKQ
-1579 IAKQQ
+1579 IAKEH
-1584 NSTLVSYSIIKE
+1584 NSTLVSYSLIKE
-1596 VVESDGQRK
+1596 DVEAEGQRK

-1615 IQPTEK
+1615 IQPTGK
-1621 IDFRRIAL
+1621 IDFRRINL

-1655 NKQRSQPGTNPTRTR
+1655 NKKRSQPATNPTRTR
-1670 PIVEERFLDP
+1670 PIVEQRFLNP
-1680 SLQELYQLLIE
+1680 SLQELYQLLIA

-1720 LQDSSGNYLIEKHT
+1720 LQDTSGKYLIEKHT

-1744 SLTNKQQQ
+1744 SLTKKQQQ

-1776 PPQKLSSLPHSEAEA
+1776 PPQQLSSLPHSEAEA
-1791 IAIAQLLNAEPLT
+1791 IAIAQLLNAEALT

-1827 HGILDDVE
+1827 HGILDDEE

-1840 GVIALAPSKDDSGL
+1840 GVIALAPSKGDSGL

-1913 TADLMAE
+1913 TAELMGE

>member
-1 MIITS
+1 MITTRIT
-6 ISQRYR
+6 QRYQ
-12 QQLLTYTWLVS
+12 QQLLTYTWVVA
-23 LGFLLFSPAAT
+23 LGLLLFSPAAT
-34 GQPITPAPDGTGT
+34 GQQITPSPDGTGT

-61 QRSQDGTNLFHSFQQ
+61 QRSKDGTNLFHSFQQ
-76 FGLTEGQIVNF
+76 FGLTDGQIVNF
-87 MSEPNIRNILG
+87 ISDPNIRNILG

-152 LGNNWFQAVGVN
+152 FGNNWFQAVGVN

-192 RVPNGQTLALIG
+192 SVPNGQTLALVG
-204 GTVFSPG
+204 GTVLSPG

-246 SSNLNSASVP
+246 SSNLGSAPVP

-290 LQVKAGDV
+290 LRVEAGDV

-329 VNRQLQTTG
+329 ANRQLQTTG
-338 DLKLQAGESVRIRDS
+338 DLKLQAGEAVRIRDS
-353 ATNSFVT
+353 VANSFVT

-373 IDIQARNNSQ
+373 IDIQARNHSQ
-383 SLLSAGGRITLTSNG
+383 SLLSADGRITLTSNG
-398 TVSGDALFR
+398 TVSGDALFK
-407 AGSDFSIG
+407 AGSDFSIA
-415 TLLGSPGNFASSG
+415 TLQGSPGNFASSG

-437 VSFGNYAGG
+437 VSFGNYAGA
-446 SLGVQAKGAIAV
+446 SLGVQAEGAIAV

-479 LPTPLTANSTPA
+479 LPTPLTGGNSTLAP
-491 SASSSPASIQ
+491 ASSSPVSIQ

-518 IQAASITSNGGD
+518 IQAASITSNGGEL
-530 IALVASGDIAA
+530 ALVASGDIAVD
-541 ENLNTSTLTTSNA
+541 NLNTSNLTGNA
-554 GNITLYSAGGSI
+554 GNITLYSTGGSI
-566 NTSASTLNASSI
+566 NTSANTLNASSI
-578 IGNGGSIFLY
+578 TGNGGSIFLY
-588 GTNTIAAGGITT
+588 GTNAIATGGITT
-600 SSFFGNGGNVTLY
+600 SSFLGNGGKVTLY

-618 SAGNIDTGGIQAG
+618 SAGNIHTSGIQAG
-631 EISLLSNRGAIDTGA
+631 EISLLSNLGAIDTDA

-651 NGGSGGGNISLNAYG
+651 TGGSGGGNISLNAYG
-666 NIATGNIVS
+666 NIATGNILS
-675 SGGNITLISPAGA
+675 SGGNITLSSQAGA
-688 IGVGDLNSGSGTAGG
+688 IDGSNLNSGSDSIGG
-703 DVGLL
+703 DVGLV
-708 AFGSIAVGNIVSNG
+708 AFGSIAVGNITSNG
-722 GNIGLNSISDNN
+722 GSISLNSLSFNN
-734 NSISAR
+734 SSISAR

-754 ELKTAVGNYEGDIVT
+754 KLKAGGGDTGGDIVT

-778 IYVLNQ
+778 IYVFND

-804 QIEVYGATAVTLGNV
+804 QIKVNAGPVTLGNV
-819 ISGGGWIK
+819 ISGGGSIE
-827 LSPPGEVNVS
+827 LSILGEVNVS

-846 GKGGVIQIAGTDVS
+846 GKGGVIQIQGTDVS

-867 DSVIGFRNEPP
+867 DSAIGFRNEPI
-878 GGTTLNIG
+878 GGITLNIG

-892 SQGMGGNIEVKAF
+892 PQGRGGNIEIRAAG
-905 NLTTLGN
+905 LTTVGN
-912 ITSGGSAILLQGESS
+912 ITSGGSAILLQAESS
-927 FSATGD
+927 VSAIGD

-941 GVGGNIVLR
+941 GVGGNILL
-950 SYTDITVAGSIL
+950 SSNADITVAGSIL
-962 SGGGNISLLSSG
+962 SGGGNISLLTSG
-974 GSINAK
+974 DNINAK
-980 NSFLTSVAPMGIP
+980 NSFLSSVAEMGLP
-993 DGNITLQALG
+993 DGNITLQAG
-1003 AIAPGTILSYEGTIR
+1003 NAIAPGTILTYEGRIR
-1018 LATSSN
+1018 LVTSSN
-1024 DPNSID
+1024 NPNSID

-1040 DPTLVLGSPRLDLW
+1040 DPTLVLGSPRLDIW
-1054 RGLGFGSGGL
+1054 PGFGFGSGGL
-1064 APTLPPEPPTIAAL
+1064 APLLPPEPPTIAAL

-1092 LGVPQPDNSDSF
+1092 LGVPQPDNPN
-1104 GESPGLTP
+1104 SPGLVP
-1112 TLPPEMGVLEPL
+1112 TLPPEIGVVEPL
-1124 EFPSPGLTPTLP
+1124 EFPSSGLAPTLP
-1136 PERGVPQPLGLP
+1136 PGRGVPEPLGLP

-1160 DAIPT
+1160 DAITT

-1177 NTQRGNPNTLAA
+1177 NTQPGNPNTLAA

-1201 EPQNLASLTP
+1201 ESQNLASLTP

-1251 ARLGRDRAREGYA
+1251 ARLGRDRAREGYV

-1314 IGNYKKAIEYYQQSL
+1314 IGNYKKAIEYYEQSL
-1329 EVAHSLKSPDL
+1329 EVAHSLKSADL
-1340 EASVLRNLGLVYY
+1340 EASVLRNLGLLYY

-1403 EHKQSL
+1403 DQKQSL

-1431 YYALKNYPQ
+1431 YYAVKNYRQ
-1440 AVESHQQS
+1440 AIESHQQS

-1464 LTNLGDALYKAKQPA
+1464 LTNLGDALSKAKQPA

-1527 NQHDKALEIT
+1527 NQHTKALEIT

-1547 LLTNRVYSQS
+1547 LLTNRFSSQS
-1557 ALATLKSSESQ
+1557 AQATLKSSESQ
-1568 IKPINI
+1568 IKPLNI

-1596 VVESDGQRK
+1596 VREADGQRK

-1615 IQPTEK
+1615 MQPTGK
-1621 IDFRRIAL
+1621 IDFRRITL

-1641 LITEGRCFIPSCLE
+1641 LVTEGRCFIPSCLR
-1655 NKQRSQPGTNPTRTR
+1655 NKQRSQPATNPTPTR
-1670 PIVEERFLDP
+1670 PIVEQRFLNP

-1744 SLTNKQQQ
+1744 SLTKKQQQ

-1776 PPQKLSSLPHSEAEA
+1776 PPQQLSSLPHSETEA

-1812 VLQQIERSRIVHLAT
+1812 VLQQIERSGIVHLAT

>member
-1 MIITS
+1 MIITR
-6 ISQRYR
+6 IAQRYQ
-12 QQLLTYTWLVS
+12 QQLLTYTWVVS
-23 LGFLLFSPAAT
+23 LGLLLFSPAAT
-34 GQPITPAPDGTGT
+34 GQPITPASDGTGT

-61 QRSQDGTNLFHSFQQ
+61 QLSKDGTNLFHSFQQ
-76 FGLTEGQIVNF
+76 FGLKDGQIVNF
-87 MSEPNIRNILG
+87 ISDPNIRNILG
-98 RVVGGDASYINGLIQ
+98 RVVGSDASYINGLIQ
-113 VIGGSSNL
+113 VIGGNSNL

-152 LGNNWFQAVGVN
+152 FGNNWFQAVGVN
-164 EYAMLIGTPSILNFG
+164 EYAMLTGTPSILNFG

-246 SSNLNSASVP
+246 SSNLDSASVP

-270 SNATG
+270 SNATA

-290 LQVKAGDV
+290 LRVEAGDV

-353 ATNSFVT
+353 AANSFVT

-373 IDIQARNNSQ
+373 IEIQARNHSQ
-383 SLLSAGGRITLTSNG
+383 SLLSADGRITLTSNG
-398 TVSGDALFR
+398 TVCGDALFK
-407 AGSDFSIG
+407 AGSDFSIA
-415 TLLGSPGNFASSG
+415 TLQGSPGNFASSG

-437 VSFGNYAGG
+437 VTFGNYAGG
-446 SLGVQAKGAIAV
+446 SLGVQAEGTIAS
-458 GDLAISSA
+458 GDIAISSA
-466 SSDRPQLVFTAGN
+466 SSDRSQLVFTAGN
-479 LPTPLTANSTPA
+479 LPTPLTGGNSTIAPA
-491 SASSSPASIQ
+491 SASPASIL

-530 IALVASGDIAA
+530 LTLVASGDIAA
-541 ENLNTSTLTTSNA
+541 ENLNTSTLRGNA
-554 GNITLYSAGGSI
+554 GNITLYSTGGSI

-578 IGNGGSIFLY
+578 VGNGGAIFLY
-588 GTNTIAAGGITT
+588 GENAITTGGITT
-600 SSFFGNGGNVTLY
+600 SSFLGNGGKVTLY

-631 EISLLSNRGAIDTGA
+631 EISLLSNRGAIDTSA
-646 STLNA
+646 STLSA
-651 NGGSGGGNISLNAYG
+651 LASSGGGNISLNAYG

-675 SGGNITLISPAGA
+675 SGGNITLISQAGA
-688 IGVGDLNSGSGTAGG
+688 IGVGDLNSGSGSAGG

-708 AFGSIAVGNIVSNG
+708 AFGSIAAGNIVSNG

-778 IYVLNQ
+778 IYVLSEA
-784 GYFNAGNST
+784 GVNAGNST

-804 QIEVYGATAVTLGNV
+804 EIEVNAAAPVTLGNV
-819 ISGGGWIK
+819 ISGGGSI
-827 LSPPGEVNVS
+827 LFTIADLNVS

-846 GKGGVIQIAGTDVS
+846 GKGGVIEIAGSDVS

-867 DSVIGFRNEPP
+867 DSAIGFRNEPR

-892 SQGMGGNIEVKAF
+892 AQGMGGNIDVRAF
-905 NLTTLGN
+905 RLTTLGN

-993 DGNITLQALG
+993 DGNITLQARN
-1003 AIAPGTILSYEGTIR
+1003 AIAPGTILSYEGRIR

-1030 TSGSRLISLT
+1030 TTGSRLISLT
-1040 DPTLVLGSPRLDLW
+1040 DPTLVLGSPPLALW
-1054 RGLGFGSGGL
+1054 RGLGFGSGGY
-1064 APTLPPEPPTIAAL
+1064 APTLPPEPPALAAL
-1078 APPGIQFPAIAPLG
+1078 APPAIQFPAIAPLG
-1092 LGVPQPDNSDSF
+1092 LGVSQPENPSGS
-1104 GESPGLTP
+1104 SGLTP
-1112 TLPPEMGVLEPL
+1112 TLPPEIGVLEPS

-1136 PERGVPQPLGLP
+1136 AERGVPEPLRLP
-1148 TTTPLVPTLANS
+1148 TTTSLVPTLANS

-1177 NTQRGNPNTLAA
+1177 NTQPENPNTLAA

-1230 LQTAPKDYSKAIACY
+1230 LQTAPTPKDYSKVIACY

-1251 ARLGRDRAREGYA
+1251 ARVGRDRAREGYA

-1284 HQQHLA
+1284 HQQRLA

-1314 IGNYKKAIEYYQQSL
+1314 IGNYKKAIEYYEQSL
-1329 EVAHSLKSPDL
+1329 EVAHSLKSADL

-1353 AQKEYKK
+1353 AQKEYTR

-1403 EHKQSL
+1403 EQKQSL

-1431 YYALKNYPQ
+1431 YYAVKNYRQ
-1440 AVESHQQS
+1440 AIESLQQS
-1448 LVIARELS
+1448 LAIARELS
-1456 DRHAQGRA
+1456 DRHAEGRA
-1464 LTNLGDALYKAKQPA
+1464 LTNLGDALYKAKQPE

-1527 NQHDKALEIT
+1527 NQHTKALEIT

-1547 LLTNRVYSQS
+1547 LLTNRFSSPS
-1557 ALATLKSSESQ
+1557 AQATLKSSESQ
-1568 IKPINI
+1568 IKPLNI

-1596 VVESDGQRK
+1596 VREADGQRK

-1615 IQPTEK
+1615 MQPTGK
-1621 IDFRRIAL
+1621 IDFRRITL

-1641 LITEGRCFIPSCLE
+1641 LITEGRCFIPSCLR
-1655 NKQRSQPGTNPTRTR
+1655 NKQRSQPATDPTPTR
-1670 PIVEERFLDP
+1670 PIVEQRFLNP

-1744 SLTNKQQQ
+1744 SLTKKQQQ

-1776 PPQKLSSLPHSEAEA
+1776 PPQQLSSLPHSEAEA

-1840 GVIALAPSKDDSGL
+1840 GVIAFAPSKGDSGL

-1879 GRITGDGIIGLSR
+1879 GRITGDGVIGLSR

-1913 TADLMAE
+1913 TAELMAE

>member
-1 MIITS
+1 MIITR
-6 ISQRYR
+6 ITQGY
-12 QQLLTYTWLVS
+12 QQLLLTYTWVIS
-23 LGFLLFSPAAT
+23 LGLLLFSPAAT
-34 GQPITPAPDGTGT
+34 GQPITPSPDGTGT

-61 QRSQDGTNLFHSFQQ
+61 QLSKDGTNLFHSFQQ
-76 FGLTEGQIVNF
+76 FGLKDGQIVNF
-87 MSEPNIRNILG
+87 ISDPNIRNILG

-113 VIGGSSNL
+113 VIGGNSNL

-152 LGNNWFQAVGVN
+152 FGNNWFQAVGVN
-164 EYAMLIGTPSILNFG
+164 EYAMLIGTPSTLNFG

-246 SSNLNSASVP
+246 SSNLDSASVP

-290 LQVKAGDV
+290 LQVEAGDV

-329 VNRQLQTTG
+329 VNRQLQTAG
-338 DLKLQAGESVRIRDS
+338 DLKLQAGENVRIRDS
-353 ATNSFVT
+353 AANYFVAGA
-360 DVGGNLTVQGDRQ
+360 GGNLTVQGDRE
-373 IDIQARNNSQ
+373 INIQARNHSQ

-407 AGSDFSIG
+407 AGSDFSIA
-415 TLLGSPGNFASSG
+415 TLQGSPGNLASSG

-437 VSFGNYAGG
+437 VSFGNYAGA
-446 SLGVQAKGAIAV
+446 SLGVQAEGAIAA

-466 SSDRPQLVFTAGN
+466 SSDRPQLVLTAGN
-479 LPTPLTANSTPA
+479 LPTPLTGKSTLAP
-491 SASSSPASIQ
+491 ASSSPASIQ

-518 IQAASITSNGGD
+518 IQAASITSNGGEL
-530 IALVASGDIAA
+530 ALVASGDITA
-541 ENLNTSTLTTSNA
+541 ENLNTSTLTGNA
-554 GNITLYSAGGSI
+554 GNITLYSTEGSI
-566 NTSASTLNASSI
+566 NTNASTLNASSI
-578 IGNGGSIFLY
+578 AGNGGSIFLY
-588 GTNTIAAGGITT
+588 GTNAIVTGEITT
-600 SSFFGNGGNVTLY
+600 SSFIGNGGSVTLY
-613 GEGNI
+613 SEGKISTGNI
-618 SAGNIDTGGIQAG
+618 NTSGIKAG
-631 EISLLSNRGAIDTGA
+631 EISFLSN
-646 STLNA
+646 
-651 NGGSGGGNISLNAYG
+651 
-666 NIATGNIVS
+666 
-675 SGGNITLISPAGA
+675 
-688 IGVGDLNSGSGTAGG
+688 
-703 DVGLL
+703 
-708 AFGSIAVGNIVSNG
+708 
-722 GNIGLNSISDNN
+722 
-734 NSISAR
+734 
-740 NFDSSSNRGVGGAI
+740 
-754 ELKTAVGNYEGDIVT
+754 
-769 GNITSGGGR
+769 
-778 IYVLNQ
+778 
-784 GYFNAGNST
+784 
-793 LNSSYSGGVGG
+793 
-804 QIEVYGATAVTLGNV
+804 
-819 ISGGGWIK
+819 
-827 LSPPGEVNVS
+827 PPNP
-837 GVINSSSST
+837 
-846 GKGGVIQIAGTDVS
+846 S
-860 VRDIISG
+860 V
-867 DSVIGFRNEPP
+867 E
-878 GGTTLNIG
+878 
-886 ALNSTS
+886 
-892 SQGMGGNIEVKAF
+892 
-905 NLTTLGN
+905 
-912 ITSGGSAILLQGESS
+912 
-927 FSATGD
+927 
-933 RIDSSTSA
+933 
-941 GVGGNIVLR
+941 
-950 SYTDITVAGSIL
+950 
-962 SGGGNISLLSSG
+962 
-974 GSINAK
+974 
-980 NSFLTSVAPMGIP
+980 VAP
-993 DGNITLQALG
+993 A
-1003 AIAPGTILSYEGTIR
+1003 
-1018 LATSSN
+1018 
-1024 DPNSID
+1024 
-1030 TSGSRLISLT
+1030 
-1040 DPTLVLGSPRLDLW
+1040 
-1054 RGLGFGSGGL
+1054 
-1064 APTLPPEPPTIAAL
+1064 LPPEPPAVIPSPVP
-1078 APPGIQFPAIAPLG
+1078 APSPVPLPPEPPRLIPPPLPATQPSLPPEPPPLIPPPLPLEPAPLPPEPRVFIPSPLPPEPRVFIPSPLPPESPAPSGIQFPQLAPLNNG
-1092 LGVPQPDNSDSF
+1092 LV
-1104 GESPGLTP
+1104 
-1112 TLPPEMGVLEPL
+1112 
-1124 EFPSPGLTPTLP
+1124 
-1136 PERGVPQPLGLP
+1136 
-1148 TTTPLVPTLANS
+1148 
-1160 DAIPT
+1160 
-1165 AAATVPVSVQVS
+1165 
-1177 NTQRGNPNTLAA
+1177 
-1189 QQLSQLNGDRNR
+1189 
-1201 EPQNLASLTP
+1201 SLTP
-1211 SAAQC
+1211 SAIQC
-1216 LTEEQLLGQQAGLP
+1216 LTEEQLLEQQAGVP

-1251 ARLGRDRAREGYA
+1251 ARLSRDRAREGYA

-1284 HQQHLA
+1284 HQQRLA

-1314 IGNYKKAIEYYQQSL
+1314 IGNYKKAIEYYEQSL
-1329 EVAHSLKSPDL
+1329 EVAYSLKSADL

-1353 AQKEYKK
+1353 AQKEYHK

-1387 LGLVHYSLTDY
+1387 LGLVHYSLTNY
-1398 AKAID
+1398 AQAID
-1403 EHKQSL
+1403 EQKQSL
-1409 AIASALGD
+1409 AMALELRD

-1431 YYALKNYPQ
+1431 YYAVKNYSQ
-1440 AVESHQQS
+1440 AIESYQKS
-1448 LVIARELS
+1448 LAIARELS
-1456 DRHAQGRA
+1456 DRHAEGRA
-1464 LTNLGDALYKAKQPA
+1464 LSNLGDAFYKAKQPA

-1484 LFSAIEIWESL
+1484 FFLAIEIWESL
-1495 RSNLGNNDLNLVSI
+1495 RSNLNNNDLNLISI

-1527 NQHDKALEIT
+1527 NQHKEALEIA

-1547 LLTNRVYSQS
+1547 LLTHRFSAQS
-1557 ALATLKSSESQ
+1557 AHATLKSSETQ
-1568 IKPINI
+1568 IKPIDI
-1574 QEIQQ
+1574 PEIQQ
-1579 IAKQQ
+1579 IAKEH
-1584 NSTLVSYSIIKE
+1584 NSTLVSYSLIKE
-1596 VVESDGQRK
+1596 VIEADGQRK

-1615 IQPTEK
+1615 TQPTGK
-1621 IDFRRIAL
+1621 IEFRRISL
-1629 KGLVEEKTSLKA
+1629 KRLAEEKTSLKA
-1641 LITEGRCFIPSCLE
+1641 LITQGRCFIPSCLR
-1655 NKQRSQPGTNPTRTR
+1655 NKQRSQPATNPTPTK
-1670 PIVEERFLDP
+1670 PLVDQRFLDP

-1720 LQDSSGNYLIEKHT
+1720 LQDTSGNYLIERHT

-1744 SLTNKQQQ
+1744 SLTKKQQQ

-1776 PPQKLSSLPHSEAEA
+1776 PPQQLSSLPHAEAEA

-1907 SVSDES
+1907 SVTDES
-1913 TADLMAE
+1913 TAELMAE

>member
-1 MIITS
+1 MIRTRIT
-6 ISQRYR
+6 QRYQ
-12 QQLLTYTWLVS
+12 QQLLTYTWVIS
-23 LGFLLFSPAAT
+23 LGLLLFPPAAT

-61 QRSQDGTNLFHSFQQ
+61 QLSKDGTNLFHSFQR
-76 FGLTEGQIVNF
+76 FGLKDGQIVNF
-87 MSEPNIRNILG
+87 ISQPNIRNILG

-152 LGNNWFQAVGVN
+152 FGNNWFQAVGVN
-164 EYAMLIGTPSILNFG
+164 EYAMLIGTPNTLNFG

-246 SSNLNSASVP
+246 SSNLGSAPVP

-290 LQVKAGDV
+290 LRVETGDV
-298 AIADTQATGAN
+298 AIADTQATGGN

-329 VNRQLQTTG
+329 ANRQLQTTG
-338 DLKLQAGESVRIRDS
+338 DLKLQAGEIVRIRDS

-360 DVGGNLTVQGDRQ
+360 NAGGNLTVQGDRQ
-373 IDIQARNNSQ
+373 IDIRARNHSQ
-383 SLLSAGGRITLTSNG
+383 SLLSADGRITLTSNG

-407 AGSDFSIG
+407 AGSDFSIA
-415 TLLGSPGNFASSG
+415 TLQGSPGNFASSG

-437 VSFGNYAGG
+437 VSFGNYAGA
-446 SLGVQAKGAIAV
+446 SLGVQAEGAIAA

-479 LPTPLTANSTPA
+479 LPTPLTENSTLAP
-491 SASSSPASIQ
+491 ASSSPASIQ

-566 NTSASTLNASSI
+566 NTSANTLNASSI
-578 IGNGGSIFLY
+578 TGNGGSIFLY
-588 GTNTIAAGGITT
+588 GTNAIAAGGITT
-600 SSFFGNGGNVTLY
+600 SSFLGNGGKVTLY

-618 SAGNIDTGGIQAG
+618 SAGNIDTGGITAG
-631 EISLLSNRGAIDTGA
+631 EISLLSNRGAIDTGS

-651 NGGSGGGNISLNAYG
+651 TGGSGGANISLNAYG
-666 NIATGNIVS
+666 NIATGNILS
-675 SGGNITLISPAGA
+675 SGGNITLSSQAGA
-688 IGVGDLNSGSGTAGG
+688 IGVGDLNSGSGNAGG

-708 AFGSIAVGNIVSNG
+708 AFGSIAAGNIASNG
-722 GNIGLNSISDNN
+722 GNIGLNNIGGLSTS
-734 NSISAR
+734 SISAR
-740 NFDSSSNRGVGGAI
+740 NFDSSSDTGVGGAI
-754 ELKTAVGNYEGDIVT
+754 ELKAAGGDIVT
-769 GNITSGGGR
+769 GNITSGGGQ
-778 IYVLNQ
+778 ISVFNKAISVSNQ
-784 GYFNAGNST
+784 GNFNAGNSN

-804 QIEVYGATAVTLGNV
+804 EIKVSAGLVTLQNV
-819 ISGGGWIK
+819 ISGGGFIN
-827 LSPPGEVNVS
+827 LLTLELNAS
-837 GVINSSSST
+837 GSVNSSSSN
-846 GKGGVIQIAGTDVS
+846 GRGGAINIEGFDVS

-867 DSVIGFRNEPP
+867 DSAIGSLNEPL
-878 GGTTLNIG
+878 GGITLNIS

-892 SQGMGGNIEVKAF
+892 PEARGGNIQI
-905 NLTTLGN
+905 NGGRLTVGN
-912 ITSGGSAILLQGESS
+912 ITSGGSPIFLAGTSS
-927 FSATGD
+927 INATGE
-933 RIDSSTSA
+933 RIDSRASA
-941 GVGGNIVLR
+941 GLGGNIQIL
-950 SYTDITVAGSIL
+950 YNTDITVAGSIL
-962 SGGGNISLLSSG
+962 SGGGNISLLSPS
-974 GSINAK
+974 GSINAR
-980 NSFLTSVAPMGIP
+980 NSSINSVGEAGIP
-993 DGNITLQALG
+993 DGNVTLQAEN
-1003 AIAPGTILSYEGTIR
+1003 AIAPGTILTNEGTIR

-1030 TSGSRLISLT
+1030 TSASRLISVT
-1040 DPTLVLGSPRLDLW
+1040 PPTFVLGSSPLRPW
-1054 RGLGFGSGGL
+1054 RSGLGTGGS
-1064 APTLPPEPPTIAAL
+1064 APLVPPEPPTLAAL
-1078 APPGIQFPAIAPLG
+1078 APPAIQFPAIAPLG
-1092 LGVPQPDNSDSF
+1092 SDVSQPDNPDPP
-1104 GESPGLTP
+1104 SPGLVPTLPPEIGVLEPLEVPSSGLTP
-1112 TLPPEMGVLEPL
+1112 TLPPEMGV
-1124 EFPSPGLTPTLP
+1124 
-1136 PERGVPQPLGLP
+1136 PEPLGLP

-1160 DAIPT
+1160 EAIPT
-1165 AAATVPVSVQVS
+1165 AAATVPVSVEVS

-1189 QQLSQLNGDRNR
+1189 QKSSQLNGDRNR

-1251 ARLGRDRAREGYA
+1251 ARLSRDRAREGYA

-1284 HQQHLA
+1284 HQQRLA
-1290 QAESRADLL
+1290 QAESRDDLL

-1314 IGNYKKAIEYYQQSL
+1314 IGNYKKAIEYYEQSL
-1329 EVAHSLKSPDL
+1329 EVAHSLKSADL
-1340 EASVLRNLGLVYY
+1340 EASVLRNLGLLYY

-1360 AVEYQEQSLAIAKQ
+1360 AGEYQEQSLAIAKQ

-1403 EHKQSL
+1403 EQKQSL
-1409 AIASALGD
+1409 ALASALGD

-1431 YYALKNYPQ
+1431 YYAVQNYRQ
-1440 AVESHQQS
+1440 AIESHQQS
-1448 LVIARELS
+1448 LAIARELS
-1456 DRHAQGRA
+1456 DRHAEGRA

-1495 RSNLGNNDLNLVSI
+1495 RSNLENNDLNLVSI
-1509 FETQETS
+1509 FETQETT

-1527 NQHDKALEIT
+1527 NQHQKALEIT

-1547 LLTNRVYSQS
+1547 LLSNRFPSQS
-1557 ALATLKSSESQ
+1557 AQATLKSSESQ
-1568 IKPINI
+1568 IKPLNI

-1584 NSTLVSYSIIKE
+1584 NSTLVSYSIIKK
-1596 VVESDGQRK
+1596 VVEADGQRK

-1615 IQPTEK
+1615 MQPTGK
-1621 IDFRRIAL
+1621 IEFRRISL
-1629 KGLVEEKTSLKA
+1629 KRVVEEQTA
-1641 LITEGRCFIPSCLE
+1641 LRALVTQGRCFIPSCLRD
-1655 NKQRSQPGTNPTRTR
+1655 KQRSQQVTNSTGTM
-1670 PIVEERFLDP
+1670 PIVEQRFLDP

-1691 PIADLLPQDPAS
+1691 PIADLLPQDPTS

-1744 SLTNKQQQ
+1744 SLTKKQQQ

-1776 PPQKLSSLPHSEAEA
+1776 PPQQLSSLPYAEAEA
-1791 IAIAQLLNAEPLT
+1791 IAIAQLLNAEALT
-1804 GDKATKVA
+1804 GDTATKVA
-1812 VLQQIERSRIVHLAT
+1812 VLKQIERSRIVHLAT

-1840 GVIALAPSKDDSGL
+1840 GVIALAPSKGDSGL

-1872 SACNTGR
+1872 SGCNTGR

-1907 SVSDES
+1907 SVADHS